1 MINRTIHFPSL
12 IIGVSKA
19 LRGVSLTQ
27 VVANILQVQVQTP
40 EKSKQSHHLSTK
52 TIHSLWFDWA
62 TSCIT
67 SYLSPYPLVSQNREW
82 MWSIWSIC
90 ASDLSAISA
99 WRAENL
105 FIARV
110 AMYMSQF
117 ELRTLSHVPVLMG
130 DHVLRPSFVPSAWMG
145 DRGFCTSFA
154 PEPELCPSKTVVR
167 PDDPTHSNY
176 EDSNVLLT
184 DWLNRSA
191 LETLACPKR
200 KVALLLW

>member
-99 WRAENL
+99 WRAEKSWFV

-110 AMYMSQF
+110 AMCMAKF
-117 ELRTLSHVPVLMG
+117 ELITMSHVPVLMG

-145 DRGFCTSFA
+145 EFGLCHSFV
-154 PEPELCPSKTVVR
+154 P
-167 PDDPTHSNY
+167 
-176 EDSNVLLT
+176 
-184 DWLNRSA
+184 
-191 LETLACPKR
+191 
-200 KVALLLW
+200 

>member
-12 IIGVSKA
+12 IIDLCNGVSKA
-19 LRGVSLTQ
+19 LKGVSLTQ

-52 TIHSLWFDWA
+52 IIHSLWFDWA

-67 SYLSPYPLVSQNREW
+67 SYLSPYPSVSQNREW

-99 WRAENL
+99 WRAEKSWYV

-110 AMYMSQF
+110 AMCMSQLSRF
-117 ELRTLSHVPVLMG
+117 EQIWICVP
-130 DHVLRPSFVPSAWMG
+130 
-145 DRGFCTSFA
+145 
-154 PEPELCPSKTVVR
+154 
-167 PDDPTHSNY
+167 
-176 EDSNVLLT
+176 LLI
-184 DWLNRSA
+184 WCA
-191 LETLACPKR
+191 R
-200 KVALLLW
+200 KLLIHKLQKVES

>member
-12 IIGVSKA
+12 IIWISKA
-19 LRGVSLTQ
+19 FRGVSLTQ

-52 TIHSLWFDWA
+52 TLHSLWFDWA

-67 SYLSPYPLVSQNREW
+67 SYLSPYPSVSQNREW

-99 WRAENL
+99 WRPEKSWYV

-110 AMYMSQF
+110 AMCMSQLSRFEQIWICVPLLIWCARRSTNNKRFKANILKVSLNWGQWVMSQF
-117 ELRTLSHVPVLMG
+117 
-130 DHVLRPSFVPSAWMG
+130 
-145 DRGFCTSFA
+145 
-154 PEPELCPSKTVVR
+154 
-167 PDDPTHSNY
+167 
-176 EDSNVLLT
+176 
-184 DWLNRSA
+184 
-191 LETLACPKR
+191 
-200 KVALLLW
+200 

>member
-12 IIGVSKA
+12 IIWVSKA
-19 LRGVSLTQ
+19 FRGVSLTQ

-52 TIHSLWFDWA
+52 TLHSLWFDWA

-67 SYLSPYPLVSQNREW
+67 SYLSPYPSVSQNREW

-110 AMYMSQF
+110 AMCMSK
-117 ELRTLSHVPVLMG
+117 LS
-130 DHVLRPSFVPSAWMG
+130 SFKQIWIY
-145 DRGFCTSFA
+145 
-154 PEPELCPSKTVVR
+154 VR
-167 PDDPTHSNY
+167 
-176 EDSNVLLT
+176 LLI
-184 DWLNRSA
+184 WCA
-191 LETLACPKR
+191 R
-200 KVALLLW
+200 KLLINKLQKVES

>member
-40 EKSKQSHHLSTK
+40 KKSKQSHHLSTK
-52 TIHSLWFDWA
+52 TLHSLWFDLA

-67 SYLSPYPLVSQNREW
+67 SYLSPYPSVSQNREW

-99 WRAENL
+99 WRAEKSWYV
-105 FIARV
+105 FKARV
-110 AMYMSQF
+110 AMCMSK
-117 ELRTLSHVPVLMG
+117 LS
-130 DHVLRPSFVPSAWMG
+130 
-145 DRGFCTSFA
+145 GFKQ
-154 PEPELCPSKTVVR
+154 LWIVV
-167 PDDPTHSNY
+167 H
-176 EDSNVLLT
+176 LLI
-184 DWLNRSA
+184 WCA
-191 LETLACPKR
+191 R
-200 KVALLLW
+200 KLLINKLQKVES

>member
-52 TIHSLWFDWA
+52 TLHSLWFDLT
-62 TSCIT
+62 TSCVT
-67 SYLSPYPLVSQNREW
+67 SYDSPYPSVSQNKEW

-99 WRAENL
+99 WRAEKSWYV

-110 AMYMSQF
+110 AMCMSKF

-145 DRGFCTSFA
+145 DLGLCHSFV
-154 PEPELCPSKTVVR
+154 P
-167 PDDPTHSNY
+167 
-176 EDSNVLLT
+176 
-184 DWLNRSA
+184 
-191 LETLACPKR
+191 
-200 KVALLLW
+200 